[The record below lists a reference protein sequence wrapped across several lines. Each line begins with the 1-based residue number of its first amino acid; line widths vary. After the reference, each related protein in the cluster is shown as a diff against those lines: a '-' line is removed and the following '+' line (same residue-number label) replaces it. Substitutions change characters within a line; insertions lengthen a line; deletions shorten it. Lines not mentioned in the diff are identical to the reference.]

1 MSSPTAVPR
10 HYQLPA
16 HPGTLESMNDS
27 LPDTVALSGIRK
39 RYGDITAVADI
50 DLSITGGE
58 VVALLGPNGAG
69 KSTTVDIML
78 GLRPADTGSAHLFGR
93 TPRLALDAGLVG
105 AVLQSG
111 ELVSGATVGEL
122 LRAIAALQPHPL
134 PIADVAARTGLSDL
148 LRRRTE
154 RLSGGQTQ
162 RVRFALALVGD
173 PQLLVLD
180 EPTAG
185 LDVAARREFWTSVRD
200 YAAQGRTVLFST
212 HYLEEADEIADR
224 IVLIDRGRVVADG
237 PTTAIRAMTA
247 VRQVRCTLPDV
258 DTAVLERLPGV
269 SGVER
274 HGSSVLLRSPDSD
287 RTLRALL
294 SGYPAATDIEVSAAG
309 LTDAFL
315 ALTGA
320 GADRTGQPAGDRS
333 EQVLPTGAR

>member
-1 MSSPTAVPR
+1 
-10 HYQLPA
+10 
-16 HPGTLESMNDS
+16 MNDN
-27 LPDTVALSGIRK
+27 LPDAVALSGIQK
-39 RYGDITAVADI
+39 RYGDVTAVAGI
-50 DLSITGGE
+50 DLSIAGGE

-78 GLRPADTGSAHLFGR
+78 GLRSADSGSARLFGR
-93 TPRLALDAGLVG
+93 TPRHALDAGMVG
-105 AVLQSG
+105 AVLQAG
-111 ELVSGATVGEL
+111 ELISGATVGEL

-134 PIADVAARTGLSDL
+134 PIADIAARTGLTEL
-148 LRRRTE
+148 LRRRTD
-154 RLSGGQTQ
+154 RLSGGQAQ

-185 LDVAARREFWTSVRD
+185 LDVVARREFWASARD

-258 DTAVLERLPGV
+258 DAATLARLPDV

-274 HGSSVLLRSPDSD
+274 HGSSVLLRSPNSD

-294 SGYPAATDIEVSAAG
+294 AEYPAAVDIEVSAAG

-315 ALTGA
+315 TLTGGDGP
-320 GADRTGQPAGDRS
+320 GAQRATEPAGNRS
-333 EQVLPTGAR
+333 EQAMPTGAH